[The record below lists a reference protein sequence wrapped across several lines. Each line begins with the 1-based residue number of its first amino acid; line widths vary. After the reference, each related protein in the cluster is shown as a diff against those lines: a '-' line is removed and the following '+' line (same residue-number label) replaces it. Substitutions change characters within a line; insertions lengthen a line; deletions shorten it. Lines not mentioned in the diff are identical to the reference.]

1 MASPDVPALPIAG
14 ANITDISEVVMSE
27 YGILYGRSELK
38 ISLGG
43 DICNAVGKRPKLPGN
58 TPRQA
63 LDNPI
68 GCAPLTELAEDASSI
83 TVIIPDATRAWQ
95 KVSLMAE
102 AVRTDLGRKPV
113 TWVIGGG
120 QHRLPTPD
128 EVRLLL
134 GGAER
139 DEDQIL
145 SHDSQEFVDTGRVTS
160 GGNRVTLHKAV
171 AEADLVVSIGGI
183 TYHELA
189 GFSGGRKSIIPGV
202 SGRKSI
208 ITNHSLCLE
217 GERVSPAI
225 GCGKL
230 EGNPVHGDMME
241 YARLAMDGKRAFI
254 LNVIPDETGE
264 PWSYVAG
271 DMVAAWE
278 KGTGIA
284 RDLQT
289 LEVEEKLD
297 WVIVSPGGY
306 PYDIDLYQA
315 TKSVTAVMGALADG
329 GAIVMVS
336 ELEDGIGPGNY
347 GTALELSMKEPAR
360 VLQDLKEGFTIPAFC
375 AFKLVL
381 DLEDHP
387 SVLVTGAD
395 KVPYPGEICSS
406 MGEAIEWLKNRSLL
420 KGKGLVL
427 PAGNCVVL
435 KIKEGA

>member
-1 MASPDVPALPIAG
+1 MASPGAPAPPTAG

-27 YGILYGRSELK
+27 YGIFYGRSELK
-38 ISLGG
+38 ISLEG
-43 DICNAVGKRPKLPGN
+43 DICNAVGKKPRLAGN

-63 LDNPI
+63 LDHPI
-68 GCAPLTELAEDASSI
+68 GCGQLKELSEHASSI

-95 KVSLMAE
+95 KVPLMAQ
-102 AVRTDLGRKPV
+102 AVREDLGCKPV

-134 GGAER
+134 GGAEK
-139 DEDQIL
+139 DIDQIL
-145 SHDSQEFVDTGRVTS
+145 FHDPQVFVDTGRVTS

-202 SGRKSI
+202 SGRESI

-230 EGNPVHGDMME
+230 DGNPVHGDMME
-241 YARLAMDGKRAFI
+241 YACLALEGKDAFI

-264 PWSYVAG
+264 PWFYVAG

-278 KGTGIA
+278 RGTWIA

-289 LEVEEKLD
+289 LEVDEKLD

-315 TKSVTAVMGALADG
+315 TKSITAVMGALVDG

-336 ELEDGIGPGNY
+336 ELEDGVGPGNY
-347 GTALELSMKEPAR
+347 GTVLELSMKKPEM
-360 VLQDLKEGFTIPAFC
+360 VLQELKEGFTIPAFC

-381 DLEDHP
+381 DLHDHP
-387 SVLVTGAD
+387 SILVTGAAR
-395 KVPYPGEICSS
+395 VPYPGETCSS
-406 MGEAIEWLKNRSLL
+406 MDEAIEWLKNRSLL
-420 KGKGLVL
+420 EGKGLVL